1 METIQKKTIAIGDIH
16 GRSNWKKIVKAHPHD
31 RIVFLGDYC
40 DPYHAASNF
49 DILDNL
55 LDIIALKTE
64 RKDDVVLLLGN
75 HDMHYLYEGF
85 PIGTR
90 YNKGIADL
98 IGAIFR
104 DRRDY
109 FQFAYQESDLLFTH
123 AGVTDSW
130 WKNYFQG
137 KTGPDAPSIADQ
149 LSNPSPEQLDAMFMV
164 GYARGGDT
172 PCGGIFWADASELK
186 ADALEGIH
194 QVVGHTKTTD
204 IKTYNGRGRVTFCD
218 CLENGRYFESIG

>member
-1 METIQKKTIAIGDIH
+1 MKNIVAIGDVH
-16 GRSNWKKIVKAHPHD
+16 GLTNWKEIVANHPND

-40 DPYHAASNF
+40 DPYHAVSNF

-55 LDIIALKTE
+55 LDIIAFKTE
-64 RKDDVVLLLGN
+64 RQDDVVLLLGN

-90 YNKGIADL
+90 FNEGIAEL
-98 IGAIFR
+98 IGALFK

-109 FQFAYQESDLLFTH
+109 FQFAYQENDLLFTH

-130 WKNYFQG
+130 WKNYFKG
-137 KTGPDAPSIADQ
+137 ETGPDAPSIADQ
-149 LSNPSPEQLDAMFMV
+149 LNKPSPEQLDAMFMV

-186 ADALEGIH
+186 TDAIEGIH
-194 QVVGHTKTTD
+194 QIVGHTKTAD
-204 IKTYNGRGRVTFCD
+204 IKTFVGKGKVTFCD
-218 CLENGRYFESIG
+218 CLENGEYFESVG